1 MCNVPRAAVLL
12 LVALESAAVVAPA
25 EPPAT
30 IVPAAAGITNGAIS
44 LERNQPSAPTLA
56 PAPEPADALYAIPT
70 RLDRIGRIVIPVLVN
85 GRGPFQFVLDTGA
98 NATVISP
105 HLAAALGLQVDLT
118 QTLVMSGVT
127 GSASVPT
134 AMVEDIQSR
143 GLALAGQRLAVS
155 EASAI
160 GTDGI
165 LGVDAL
171 RHKAVLVDFNND
183 RVEVFDAAGHR
194 PSDEL
199 TRIPAKLR
207 FGNLLIVD
215 AMIATHKV
223 KAVIDT
229 GGQRTL
235 GNLALYAMLGYR
247 HEIPS
252 REAAADVIGAT
263 EARQPGE
270 RHIVRTVTLGDLRV
284 VNVTVTFGDFYIFK
298 RWELDSQPVLVIGMD
313 MIGTL
318 GRCS

>member
-1 MCNVPRAAVLL
+1 
-12 LVALESAAVVAPA
+12 
-25 EPPAT
+25 
-30 IVPAAAGITNGAIS
+30 
-44 LERNQPSAPTLA
+44 
-56 PAPEPADALYAIPT
+56 
-70 RLDRIGRIVIPVLVN
+70 
-85 GRGPFQFVLDTGA
+85 
-98 NATVISP
+98 
-105 HLAAALGLQVDLT
+105 
-118 QTLVMSGVT
+118 
-127 GSASVPT
+127 
-134 AMVEDIQSR
+134 
-143 GLALAGQRLAVS
+143 
-155 EASAI
+155 
-160 GTDGI
+160 
-165 LGVDAL
+165 
-171 RHKAVLVDFNND
+171 VLVDFDND